1 MSREKRPANDA
12 FGSSQLVKRAKPD
25 ATDSTAL
32 TVANGTA
39 QNGALIQ
46 TVRYTAH
53 SLLPLSIGT
62 ASMALMGVI
71 GAANQCAAV
80 ARHGADG
87 PFW

>member
-46 TVRYTAH
+46 AVRHPAQ
-53 SLLPLSIGT
+53 LLPQSPQQTLC
-62 ASMALMGVI
+62 
-71 GAANQCAAV
+71 CADSCN
-80 ARHGADG
+80 RCRELLRCSR
-87 PFW
+87 PSWS

>member
-46 TVRYTAH
+46 TVRHTPHA
-53 SLLPLSIGT
+53 LLPLPIAVA
-62 ASMALMGVI
+62 ASMALTGVI
-71 GAANQCAAV
+71 GTAN
-80 ARHGADG
+80 
-87 PFW
+87 